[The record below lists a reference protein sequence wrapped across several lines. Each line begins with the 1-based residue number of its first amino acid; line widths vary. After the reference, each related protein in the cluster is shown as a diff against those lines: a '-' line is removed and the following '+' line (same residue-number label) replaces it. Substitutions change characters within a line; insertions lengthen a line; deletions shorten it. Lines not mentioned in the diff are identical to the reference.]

1 MLLTWTIWKIFYI
14 VTKYKSGG
22 MDLDVSKVDFDDFKL
37 LNDEEERCLC
47 NKLICIVKGPN
58 IEIKCNKCK
67 RLMIIKTNGV
77 VGVEVR

>member
-1 MLLTWTIWKIFYI
+1 MIFGEVKLEI
-14 VTKYKSGG
+14 KKEEADHC
-22 MDLDVSKVDFDDFKL
+22 DLIIY
-37 LNDEEERCLC
+37 EQERCLC
-47 NKLICIVKGPN
+47 NKLICIVKGQN